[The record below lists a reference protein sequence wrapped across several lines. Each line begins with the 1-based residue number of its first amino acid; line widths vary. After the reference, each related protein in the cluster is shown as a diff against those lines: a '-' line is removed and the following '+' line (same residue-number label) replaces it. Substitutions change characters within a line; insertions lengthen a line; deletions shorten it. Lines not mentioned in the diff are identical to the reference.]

1 MAELL
6 CPLSCPCCSSLM
18 ADLAPAACPAMA
30 ALSCCSEGAPGGL
43 GPTTPAEPGM
53 GPAHGCGSGHPKWTE
68 GVMAGA
74 PRGQGLQGPP
84 ASPLLCFSADAG
96 EAAVP
101 VPGQQ
106 PAGLRPRA
114 PAPEPA
120 LTTPAGERPPN
131 SKSMNVAES
140 GAQVTR
146 QPWGL
151 WPQVTTLIRAVI
163 RGSGPGPCS
172 QPRFCLLP
180 FLPCLSASFRS
191 AHQLLVPPLPSP
203 LSPLP
208 FLRFLSRLSL
218 HPPSTGAPS
227 SALAVWPWLHESG
240 SSISRRGAEQA
251 GTPSETCPQ
260 CRPGLTP
267 GGSLAAPVR
276 SFQNNVIERVQ
287 RDAFCDPEAHRHTRR
302 RLEDVRLD
310 GNPVNLGL
318 FPSAYFCLPRLP
330 TGRFS

>member
-18 ADLAPAACPAMA
+18 ADLAPAACPAVA

-140 GAQVTR
+140 RAQVTR

-151 WPQVTTLIRAVI
+151 WPQVMTLIRAVI

-180 FLPCLSASFRS
+180 FLPCPSVSFARLTS
-191 AHQLLVPPLPSP
+191 CWFLPSLPLCLLFPSSVFSLGSPSIHPPRVPPPRPLPCGLGFMSRVPPSP
-203 LSPLP
+203 E
-208 FLRFLSRLSL
+208 
-218 HPPSTGAPS
+218 G
-227 SALAVWPWLHESG
+227 EQ
-240 SSISRRGAEQA
+240 SRRGPRVRHALSAAQGSLQA
-251 GTPSETCPQ
+251 GAWQHQCAPSRIT
-260 CRPGLTP
+260 
-267 GGSLAAPVR
+267 
-276 SFQNNVIERVQ
+276 
-287 RDAFCDPEAHRHTRR
+287 
-302 RLEDVRLD
+302 
-310 GNPVNLGL
+310 
-318 FPSAYFCLPRLP
+318 
-330 TGRFS
+330 